1 MKKRLNKQK
10 EVSETGE
17 ILRFINYIFIII
29 AAIFMFLL
37 KIDTIAFLFIIICLI
52 NLFFINLYTK
62 KIKLKRNNKIT
73 LNQLKENGVQV
84 IPTVEQNGID
94 LCLKSHEDDVKAMV
108 LAGIP
113 YMIVQK

>member
-10 EVSETGE
+10 EVSEIGE

-62 KIKLKRNNKIT
+62 EIKLKRNNKIT
-73 LNQLKENGVQV
+73 LKQNKHWFIVYQIGLVIGIIILILFELKLLN
-84 IPTVEQNGID
+84 
-94 LCLKSHEDDVKAMV
+94 K
-108 LAGIP
+108 
-113 YMIVQK
+113 